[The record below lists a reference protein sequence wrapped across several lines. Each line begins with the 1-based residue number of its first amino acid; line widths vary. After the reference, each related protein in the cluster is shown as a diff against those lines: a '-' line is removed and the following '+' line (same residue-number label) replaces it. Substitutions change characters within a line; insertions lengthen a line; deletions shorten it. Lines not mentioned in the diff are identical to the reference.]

1 MLVAPPILMQV
12 PEPSTLTKPGP
23 KAAQE
28 LPLVVPFSGS
38 NLSGGAGLS
47 GLWGLDCWASAAEA
61 GRARSSM
68 ARRMV
73 RMPPFN
79 ACHRLALP
87 DKPDANRLATPPDGF
102 APPPGPGR
110 AP

>member
-28 LPLVVPFSGS
+28 LPLAVPFSDS

-68 ARRMV
+68 ARRMG

-87 DKPDANRLATPPDGF
+87 DTPDSHRHATSPDHFATPPVHGL
-102 APPPGPGR
+102 
-110 AP
+110 